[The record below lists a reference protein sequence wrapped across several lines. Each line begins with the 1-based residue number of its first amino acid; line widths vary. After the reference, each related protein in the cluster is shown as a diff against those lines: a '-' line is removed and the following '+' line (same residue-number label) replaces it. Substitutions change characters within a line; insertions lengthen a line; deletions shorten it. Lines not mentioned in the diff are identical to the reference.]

1 MSFNEGY
8 NKSELLAIIESE
20 KFKDIF
26 IKNNIFNVLI
36 FGSLYTEEF
45 NEESDVDIAV
55 IAQNKIPFKT
65 EINITLELEKLLGRD
80 VDFIDINDENINNII
95 KIEAL
100 NSKKIII
107 NDELL
112 NNAIEKYDRL
122 YKENREFWDILDREV
137 LSNE

>member
-20 KFKDIF
+20 KFKEIF

-122 YKENREFWDILDREV
+122 YKENREFWEILDREV
-137 LSNE
+137 LNNE

>member
-20 KFKDIF
+20 KFKEIF

-137 LSNE
+137 LGNE

>member
-20 KFKDIF
+20 KFKEIF